1 MRNTTSSKEQSLG
14 LAALAVCAL
23 LWSLAGLFIKL
34 IDWNPLAIAGARSAI
49 AGLFLLVWIRKP
61 RITFSFPQIGAAL
74 SSAATMLL
82 FVYANKATTSANAIL
97 LQYGAP
103 IYTAILGI
111 FLLKEKPRL
120 EHIAA
125 FLAVAAG
132 MVLFFVGDLGGGSL
146 LGDLAG
152 VGSGITF
159 AMYYVFLR
167 MQKDGSPLESN
178 LLAHGFTALIALTWA
193 CFLPA
198 PKITPAS
205 VVVILV
211 LGVLQVGLAAVFLSY
226 GIKRVPAIQGILVA
240 AIEPIAN
247 PVWVFLATGE
257 TPGANAVAG
266 GAIIITAVL
275 ASSIVSMRRDTMA
288 AERAMTSGSGTP
300 MIVDRGKRR
309 VGRP

>member
-1 MRNTTSSKEQSLG
+1 MRTSASSRDQTLG

-23 LWSLAGLFIKL
+23 LWSLAGLFIKI
-34 IDWNPLAIAGARSAI
+34 IDWNPMAIAGTRSAI

-120 EHIAA
+120 EHFAA
-125 FLAVAAG
+125 FLAVAVG
-132 MVLFFVGDLGGGSL
+132 MVLFFLGDLGGGSL

-152 VGSGITF
+152 VASGVTF

-178 LLAHGFTALIALTWA
+178 LLAHGFTAVIALTWS

-198 PKITPAS
+198 PKVTWAS
-205 VVVILV
+205 GAAIVT
-211 LGVLQVGLAAVFLSY
+211 LGVFQVGLAAVFLSY
-226 GIKRVPAIQGILVA
+226 GIKRVTAIQGILVA

-257 TPGANAVAG
+257 TPGANSVAG
-266 GAIIITAVL
+266 GAIIIAAVL
-275 ASSIVSMRRDTMA
+275 ASSLVSMRRDALT

-300 MIVDRGKRR
+300 MMVDSG
-309 VGRP
+309 PDQANL